1 MDGSDFLYSKFISDL
16 PHKPTSCQEKALRA
30 VASFLQSGDGD
41 ILILNGFAGT
51 GKTTVLSSVVSVMTS
66 LSMQCI
72 LLAPTGRS
80 AKVLS
85 SYTGRPAYTI
95 HKHIYR
101 QKSHG
106 DDGFGR
112 FTLSPNKAKG
122 ALFVVDEVS
131 LIGLDGGS
139 EGASFGSGNLL
150 GDLITFVRNGVDCK
164 LILSGD
170 SAQLPPVGMD
180 ESPALSPEFMND
192 SFGGVFHSTL
202 TTVVRQ
208 QSESLILEN
217 ATRIRE
223 LITNSVGD
231 IPLNELRL
239 VLDGHKGSDGV
250 AARGFVN
257 GRGPG
262 LPGRDRPEGPY
273 RSEPLCPQG
282 LERVSGAELLETLT
296 DAYGKYGEDEVIVL
310 CRSNKRANRYNMGIR
325 AQVLYREE
333 KLVREDKL
341 MIVKNCYHFVEDM
354 EGTDYIANG
363 DIATLL
369 RISGYEELYGFHF
382 ADARL
387 SFPDYDNQEIVA
399 KVLLDTLES
408 ESPSLT
414 YEESGRLYHGV
425 DEDYSHITV
434 KKKRYE
440 AVREDPF
447 YNALQIKYA
456 AAITAHKSQGGQ
468 WKCVFIDNP
477 FWQDILSREDLKW
490 LYTAITRAVEK
501 VYLINFKDELFV

>member
-223 LITNSVGD
+223 FITQ
-231 IPLNELRL
+231 ELSPDKL
-239 VLDGHKGSDGV
+239 KLTCGESSPDV
-250 AARGFVN
+250 
-257 GRGPG
+257 
-262 LPGRDRPEGPY
+262 
-273 RSEPLCPQG
+273 
-282 LERVSGAELLETLT
+282 ERVSGAELLETLS

-369 RISGYEELYGFHF
+369 RISGFEERYGFHF

-414 YEESGRLYHGV
+414 NEESGRLYHGV